1 VKGISDK
8 DQISSS
14 LKDFLPR
21 FLCYT
26 LFDVPVDLIPLDDI
40 VTAHT
45 STAFLLFHAKLPC
58 CIYRKLKPKIIRS
71 ARERVTDVLLEHSR
85 VLKDVPDG
93 PDGLTRNDLVGMLHM
108 VFGIAAF
115 GGTSALAIS
124 CLTQMPEG
132 YADEVM
138 HDEDNAKLRNAVLE
152 CSRLDA
158 PVPSA
163 HCIVDDD
170 EGFTTQIGGKA
181 IKFPNSTVLCTG
193 IILANIDEKRYPN
206 PFVFDP
212 ENRDFSNLTTFN
224 SVGDSTNP
232 SAPRICPGREV
243 ALSAVMLMM
252 KAKSEAESAQYF
264 AVAD

>member
-1 VKGISDK
+1 M
-8 DQISSS
+8 
-14 LKDFLPR
+14 F
-21 FLCYT
+21 
-26 LFDVPVDLIPLDDI
+26 
-40 VTAHT
+40 
-45 STAFLLFHAKLPC
+45 
-58 CIYRKLKPKIIRS
+58 KI
-71 ARERVTDVLLEHSR
+71 
-85 VLKDVPDG
+85 
-93 PDGLTRNDLVGMLHM
+93 
-108 VFGIAAF
+108 
-115 GGTSALAIS
+115 
-124 CLTQMPEG
+124 
-132 YADEVM
+132 
-138 HDEDNAKLRNAVLE
+138 
-152 CSRLDA
+152 DA

-181 IKFPNSTVLCTG
+181 IKVPNGICTG

-212 ENRDFSNLTTFN
+212 ENRDFINLTTFN